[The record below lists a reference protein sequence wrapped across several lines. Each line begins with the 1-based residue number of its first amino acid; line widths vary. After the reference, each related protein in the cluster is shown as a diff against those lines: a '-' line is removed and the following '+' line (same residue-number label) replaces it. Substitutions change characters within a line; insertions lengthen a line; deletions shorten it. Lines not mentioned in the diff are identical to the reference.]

1 MLWTRPRSRVFA
13 IVLLVIVIAAS
24 ITLRKAI
31 PNQTTR
37 MAIGIVGYLKNME
50 FEEVSRFA
58 PRVDL

>member
-1 MLWTRPRSRVFA
+1 MRWTRPRSRVFA

-37 MAIGIVGYLKNME
+37 MAIGIV
-50 FEEVSRFA
+50 EVILIAILSLALFDRGA
-58 PRVDL
+58 ER

>member
-1 MLWTRPRSRVFA
+1 MLWTRSPSRVFA

-37 MAIGIVGYLKNME
+37 MAIGIV
-50 FEEVSRFA
+50 EVILIAILSLAAFGGGAER
-58 PRVDL
+58 